1 MTSITLAVRRTR
13 NLLFYRISGCKF
25 AELTST
31 HTKSIKYSTENKQ
44 KKEEN
49 SMTTPFYNYD
59 FALLPP
65 VAVV

>member
-1 MTSITLAVRRTR
+1 MNKDKL
-13 NLLFYRISGCKF
+13 
-25 AELTST
+25 
-31 HTKSIKYSTENKQ
+31 KSIRYSVENKQ

-49 SMTTPFYNYD
+49 TMTTPFYNYD